1 MKMKKL
7 LSVILSAAVISSA
20 AMLASCGGSGTPAE
34 TTDEGGMAGREE
46 PLIMATNAYFPPYE
60 YHEGN
65 EIVGIDVEIA
75 NAIADKLGRPLQIED
90 VEFDSVLA
98 GVQSGKY
105 DMGLAG
111 ITVTPERQQSM
122 DFTDSYATAVQS
134 IIVKDDSP
142 ITSPDDLAADGAT
155 YQVGVQLSTTGDI
168 MASDTF
174 GADRVQ
180 QFQAGAD
187 AVAALSAGKIDCV
200 IIDNE
205 PAKSFVAANDGLKIL
220 DTEYAVEE
228 YAACVAKDSPILED
242 LNNAIAELK
251 ADGTIDSIIEK
262 YIPAE

>member
-1 MKMKKL
+1 M
-7 LSVILSAAVISSA
+7 LSSVM
-20 AMLASCGGSGTPAE
+20 MLAGCGGSDAPAD

-46 PLIMATNAYFPPYE
+46 PLIMATNAQFPPYE
-60 YHEGN
+60 FYEGS
-65 EIVGIDVEIA
+65 EIVGIDAEIA
-75 NAIADKLGRPLQIED
+75 AAIADKLGRPLQIED

-122 DFTDSYATAVQS
+122 DFTDSYATGIQS
-134 IIVKDDSP
+134 IIVKNDSP
-142 ITSPDDLAADGAT
+142 ITSYDDLAADGAT
-155 YQVGVQLSTTGDI
+155 YKVGVQLSTTGDLY
-168 MASDTF
+168 ASEEF
-174 GADRVQ
+174 GPDRVQ

-187 AVAALSAGKIDCV
+187 AVAALVAGKVDCV

-205 PAKSFVAANDGLKIL
+205 PAKSFVKANDGLKIL

-228 YAACVAKDSPILED
+228 YAACVAKDSPILEQ
-242 LNNAIAELK
+242 LNTAIAELK
-251 ADGTIDSIIEK
+251 ADGTIDSIIAK

>member
-1 MKMKKL
+1 MKKL
-7 LSVILSAAVISSA
+7 LSVVLSA
-20 AMLASCGGSGTPAE
+20 AMLSSVMMIASCGGSDAPAE
-34 TTDEGGMAGREE
+34 TSDTGGMAGREE
-46 PLIMATNAYFPPYE
+46 PLVMATNAQFPPYE
-60 YHEGN
+60 YYEGS
-65 EIVGIDVEIA
+65 EIVGIDAEIA
-75 NAIADKLGRPLQIED
+75 AAIADKLGRPLEIED

-111 ITVTPERQQSM
+111 ITVTPDRQQSM
-122 DFTDSYATAVQS
+122 DFTDSYATGVQS

-142 ITSPDDLAADGAT
+142 IASPDDLSADGAS

-168 MASDTF
+168 YATDDF

-187 AVAALSAGKIDCV
+187 AVAALMADKVDCV

-205 PAKSFVAANDGLKIL
+205 PAKSFVAANEGLKIL

-228 YAACVAKDSPILED
+228 YAACVAKGDPILEQ
-242 LNNAIAELK
+242 LNTAIAELK
-251 ADGTIDSIIEK
+251 ADGTIDSIIAK